1 MVVVVRHS
9 ICEIFLPPILTCENT
24 PTVQFWINAGG
35 PKRGRGGGG
44 GAAFNLGEQ
53 WSQTGARGTREGL
66 SQGLSTLYT
75 PQKFLLLD
83 RKCGEIIQ
91 VVVNWAWGDEGGII
105 ARGLSPEEILLDV

>member
-1 MVVVVRHS
+1 MH
-9 ICEIFLPPILTCENT
+9 CY
-24 PTVQFWINAGG
+24 GG
-35 PKRGRGGGG
+35 PGKEEVWGVVGG

-75 PQKFLLLD
+75 PQKFLLSTLYTPQNFLLLD

-91 VVVNWAWGDEGGII
+91 VVANWAWGDEGGII